1 FFLYFASLAPH
12 APYQVP
18 EEYLHR
24 YADIQDKQRRAY
36 CAMISCLDDQVGRI
50 VATLDQK
57 DLRDNTLIFF
67 ASDNGGATSG
77 MFASGSKSKEE
88 REHEEGGIEQSA
100 KAPASNGE
108 LRGGKG
114 SLHEGGVRVPAFFN
128 WPAKLKPAVVN
139 EPIHMVDIM
148 PTLLALAGGTGAD
161 DHPFDGKNIW
171 ATLAEGT
178 PSPHEEILINV
189 EAIRGAIRK
198 GNWKLVR
205 MATFPGKTELYNLAD
220 DPEEK
225 HNVADQHPEIVSE
238 LNARLIDYARQ
249 MKP

>member
-1 FFLYFASLAPH
+1 MATQRHIPQGGRLLHHLIGNEAVKLIERQDLSKPFFLYFASLAPH

-18 EEYLHR
+18 EEYLNR

-50 VATLDQK
+50 VATLDK
-57 DLRDNTLIFF
+57 KGLRDNTLIFF

-114 SLHEGGVRVPAFFN
+114 SLREGGVRVPAFFN

-139 EPIHMVDIM
+139 EPLHMVDIM
-148 PTLLALAGGTGAD
+148 PTLLALAGAKGSP
-161 DHPFDGKNIW
+161 DHPMDGKDIW
-171 ATLAEGT
+171 AGT
-178 PSPHEEILINV
+178 C
-189 EAIRGAIRK
+189 
-198 GNWKLVR
+198 
-205 MATFPGKTELYNLAD
+205 
-220 DPEEK
+220 
-225 HNVADQHPEIVSE
+225 
-238 LNARLIDYARQ
+238 
-249 MKP
+249 